1 MSPADRRLLVCARA
15 RRRGGL
21 RRDQRERQRI
31 IPRGHGATSL
41 PVSRYPRWRNVRMT
55 RRLIVCTTLKPILQ

>member
-31 IPRGHGATSL
+31 ISRGHGATSL
-41 PVSRYPRWRNVRMT
+41 PASRYPRWRNVRMT
-55 RRLIVCTTLKPILQ
+55 R